1 MTGEQVE
8 KDPVLRCER
17 YAVNM
22 FQLREQVRRYDE
34 AGGGMTA
41 EQTKELL
48 AYIRQAMYF

>member
-1 MTGEQVE
+1 VSVE

-22 FQLREQVRRYDE
+22 FQLREQVRGYDK
-34 AGGGMTA
+34 AGVGMTA

-48 AYIRQAMYF
+48 TLIHQAMFF